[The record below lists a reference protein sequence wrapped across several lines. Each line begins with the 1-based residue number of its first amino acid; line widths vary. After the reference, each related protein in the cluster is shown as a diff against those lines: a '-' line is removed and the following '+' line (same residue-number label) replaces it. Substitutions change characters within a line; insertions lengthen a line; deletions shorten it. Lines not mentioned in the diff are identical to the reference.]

1 MFAPS
6 GLFCCCL
13 HFTALLCVRVCVCVC
28 VRACVRVRAGVCVRV
43 HIPLFVCACVCF
55 MHTDGGSNVLVKSIS
70 LVVKDGEGV
79 ILDLSGRL
87 FVLFVGVHILR
98 FAVIA
103 DIPGDHVMMITVSLH
118 TTGCVR

>member
-13 HFTALLCVRVCVCVC
+13 HSTALLCVRV
-28 VRACVRVRAGVCVRV
+28 
-43 HIPLFVCACVCF
+43 HIPLCVCACVCF

-70 LVVKDGEGV
+70 LVVKDVEGV

-87 FVLFVGVHILR
+87 FVLFVGVHVLR

-103 DIPGDHVMMITVSLH
+103 DILGDHVMLITVSLH